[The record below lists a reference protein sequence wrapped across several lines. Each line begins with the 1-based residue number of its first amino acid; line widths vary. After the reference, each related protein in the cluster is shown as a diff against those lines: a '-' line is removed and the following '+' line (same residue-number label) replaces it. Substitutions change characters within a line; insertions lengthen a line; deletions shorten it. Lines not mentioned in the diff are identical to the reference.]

1 METYSRIAI
10 KVGSNVLTRLDGR
23 LDLTRMSALVD
34 QIAELRRMDKEVI
47 LISSGAVA
55 AGKGEMKECTGLDA
69 VSARQLFSAVGQI
82 KLMNR
87 YDEFFGGYG
96 LRCGQVLTMKESF
109 STRRHYLN
117 QKQCME
123 VMLEHGIVPVVNEND
138 TVSVTELMFTDN
150 DELSGLVATMMGV
163 DVLLIL
169 SNVDGVYDGDPA
181 LPTSALLREVVPDAR
196 LDTDS
201 IVQTSRSSLGRGGM
215 ITKFRMAQ
223 KVASEGITVI
233 IANGKREHILTDIL
247 LERNE
252 VPYTRFL
259 PGSHPVS
266 GVKKWIA
273 HSEGFTKGKIQ
284 INEGAYRALLSSQ
297 AASLLPVGVVAVEGQ
312 FEKDDIVQILAP
324 DGSAFALG
332 KISCSAEEVQSRMGL
347 QGERPFVHYNNL
359 YIEWRTE

>member
-10 KVGSNVLTRLDGR
+10 KVGSNVLTRPDGR

-117 QKQCME
+117 QKQ
-123 VMLEHGIVPVVNEND
+123 ND

-273 HSEGFTKGKIQ
+273 HSEGFAKGKIQ

>member
-10 KVGSNVLTRLDGR
+10 KVGSNVLTRPDGR

-169 SNVDGVYDGDPA
+169 YNGIRIQPGIRDN
-181 LPTSALLREVVPDAR
+181 LPQQCRCRQSGI
-196 LDTDS
+196 S
-201 IVQTSRSSLGRGGM
+201 IIQTSRSSLGRGGM

-273 HSEGFTKGKIQ
+273 HSEGFAKGKIQ

>member
-1 METYSRIAI
+1 
-10 KVGSNVLTRLDGR
+10 
-23 LDLTRMSALVD
+23 
-34 QIAELRRMDKEVI
+34 
-47 LISSGAVA
+47 
-55 AGKGEMKECTGLDA
+55 
-69 VSARQLFSAVGQI
+69 
-82 KLMNR
+82 
-87 YDEFFGGYG
+87 
-96 LRCGQVLTMKESF
+96 MKESF
-109 STRRHYLN
+109 STHRHYLN

-273 HSEGFTKGKIQ
+273 HSEGFAKGKIQ

-312 FEKDDIVQILAP
+312 FEKMILCRYLLLTARHLLWVKSAVVQRRYSPAWDYRANVPLFIIIIFTLSGGQN
-324 DGSAFALG
+324 DGADFKRPVEGST
-332 KISCSAEEVQSRMGL
+332 QSFTCVK
-347 QGERPFVHYNNL
+347 PCV
-359 YIEWRTE
+359 

>member
-1 METYSRIAI
+1 
-10 KVGSNVLTRLDGR
+10 
-23 LDLTRMSALVD
+23 
-34 QIAELRRMDKEVI
+34 
-47 LISSGAVA
+47 
-55 AGKGEMKECTGLDA
+55 MKECTGLDA
-69 VSARQLFSAVGQI
+69 VSARQLISAVGQI
-82 KLMNR
+82 KLMKR
-87 YDEFFGGYG
+87 YHEFFGGYG

-273 HSEGFTKGKIQ
+273 HSEGFAKGKIQ